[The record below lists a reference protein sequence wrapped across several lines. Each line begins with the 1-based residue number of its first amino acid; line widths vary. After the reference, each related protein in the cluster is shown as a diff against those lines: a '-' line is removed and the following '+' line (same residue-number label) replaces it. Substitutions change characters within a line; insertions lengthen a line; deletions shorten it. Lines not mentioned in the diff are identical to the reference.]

1 MAKPHRINKNA
12 LQTPKKLGGLAL
24 PNLMYYYWHK
34 KGRRESDEPG
44 RHDVCMEME
53 NNSSLF
59 NLFCVIYASVP
70 PLVNMFESNPT
81 Q

>member
-34 KGRRESDEPG
+34 REGGKAMSQAD
-44 RHDVCMEME
+44 MT
-53 NNSSLF
+53 SAWKWKITAAFLTYS
-59 NLFCVIYASVP
+59 A
-70 PLVNMFESNPT
+70 
-81 Q
+81 